1 MLEQGL
7 IKSKEKEMKNN
18 ATGDNEEAKELLEY
32 HEVEKVV
39 RAIVGVEKLYEC
51 VNEGINKMEKSAD

>member
-1 MLEQGL
+1 
-7 IKSKEKEMKNN
+7 MKNN